1 MSIAQTSGSGGCFGS
16 KRDSFKLL
24 AASSS
29 SKDQL
34 HTLVEEEEEEEEGE
48 EEEKAT
54 LVGHVGPP
62 DAIYGGASEEQDT
75 SAVLDVIIKANV
87 SRPTR
92 PRPVALNLRPL
103 SLTPENLSS
112 FQGLPTPTI
121 TPQPFHASRRLLTIS
136 ASGRE
141 AQNGSTS
148 TPSRRLQPSPQHGG
162 NEEHIPMGSEDLRP
176 RRRSSITYKPSLH
189 GAATGYANL
198 PTPEMTPTFQARLCS
213 TTEPVHS
220 NKSDEL
226 FPGGSENCPLSVTE
240 QHFLLKSHGALLVRI
255 TDLERALTDRQR
267 VSSDYASPDIRESGH
282 TSTLS
287 EISDTSSEPSDEM
300 LRLIADLKA
309 ERDELKRDV
318 DGWRNR
324 VGDMEKQMALVTNR
338 LESERRDAWV
348 ARSQAGILEAE
359 KECLGKKLE
368 EVERIVEEL
377 NIQNLALTT
386 AQEKTMRENQDMKVK
401 TQELEEQIKIARREL
416 QNARDSATHIVRPP
430 SSRPKSSYGRNTTFA
445 SIDSLESSATEV
457 ETESADDCEARFN
470 FMLKVVQ
477 EEEESVGT
485 DSEEDSGLVGYEDEE
500 DSDASF
506 RSSSSFDSVD
516 DPVKSSVQPTTPSTP
531 KSSIVVVSPLLPSST
546 QHSIHQSSGSWSKS
560 WTFPRADKL
569 PTVPRYNK
577 KNSIDHFF
585 GCIDD
590 GSSSESGSVPCSPSQ
605 YSYEKRK
612 SLFMNGLKEAGED
625 DSPFFLP
632 QGISFAAEDQSLGVV
647 LEEGEE
653 KETTEDE
660 SDEDMFGEMGGI
672 TITLSP
678 PEPEDDKPVIDPPQ
692 LVISRPIERPPQLP
706 MLNFDDDD
714 DAGFS
719 FGRVLENSRSIK
731 TENEAK
737 MPSSEVASV
746 GSLSTITQSPSLPSR
761 SRLISPSAIP
771 RLSITK
777 SVPLVRT
784 IDVSIMPPSR
794 SDNISPSLI
803 PQAVFSPSP
812 IRIAPVSDHSKLT
825 ETSTFSSQPQKR
837 PRDGNALQS
846 GGSSNGS
853 NPTSHTVVC
862 TC

>member
-1 MSIAQTSGSGGCFGS
+1 MSIAQTSIPSGSGGCFGS

-34 HTLVEEEEEEEEGE
+34 HTLVEEEEEEEE

-54 LVGHVGPP
+54 LVGHVGPS

-75 SAVLDVIIKANV
+75 NAVSDVIIKANV
-87 SRPTR
+87 SRPAR

-121 TPQPFHASRRLLTIS
+121 TPQPFHASRRLPTIS
-136 ASGRE
+136 TSGRE
-141 AQNGSTS
+141 AQNGST
-148 TPSRRLQPSPQHGG
+148 PASRWLQLSPQRSG
-162 NEEHIPMGSEDLRP
+162 NEEHVPMDSEDLRP
-176 RRRSSITYKPSLH
+176 RRRSSITYKQSLH
-189 GAATGYANL
+189 GATTGYADL

-220 NKSDEL
+220 SKSDEF
-226 FPGGSENCPLSVTE
+226 FPSGSENRPLSVSE
-240 QHFLLKSHGALLVRI
+240 QHFLLKSHDALLVRI

-267 VSSDYASPDIRESGH
+267 VSFNYTRPDIRESGH

-324 VGDMEKQMALVTNR
+324 VGDMEKQMTLVTNR
-338 LESERRDAWV
+338 LESEHRDAWV
-348 ARSQAGILEAE
+348 ARSQAGILETE
-359 KECLGKKLE
+359 KECLEKKLE

-457 ETESADDCEARFN
+457 EIESADDCEARFN

-477 EEEESVGT
+477 EEEESVEP

-500 DSDASF
+500 DSDTSF
-506 RSSSSFDSVD
+506 RSSSFDSVD
-516 DPVKSSVQPTTPSTP
+516 DPVKSSIQPTTPSPP
-531 KSSIVVVSPLLPSST
+531 KSSIVGVSPLLPSST
-546 QHSIHQSSGSWSKS
+546 QHPIHQSSGSWSKS

-585 GCIDD
+585 GCVDD

-605 YSYEKRK
+605 YSYEQRK

-647 LEEGEE
+647 PEEGEE

-678 PEPEDDKPVIDPPQ
+678 PEPEDDKPVIDSPQ

-714 DAGFS
+714 DTGFS
-719 FGRVLENSRSIK
+719 FGHVLEDSRSVK
-731 TENEAK
+731 NENEAK
-737 MPSSEVASV
+737 MPISEVASV
-746 GSLSTITQSPSLPSR
+746 GSTVTQSPSLPSR
-761 SRLISPSAIP
+761 TRLISPSAIP
-771 RLSITK
+771 RLSIMK
-777 SVPLVRT
+777 STPLART

-837 PRDGNALQS
+837 LRDGNVLRS
-846 GGSSNGS
+846 GGSPNGS
-853 NPTSHTVVC
+853 NPTSHAVVC